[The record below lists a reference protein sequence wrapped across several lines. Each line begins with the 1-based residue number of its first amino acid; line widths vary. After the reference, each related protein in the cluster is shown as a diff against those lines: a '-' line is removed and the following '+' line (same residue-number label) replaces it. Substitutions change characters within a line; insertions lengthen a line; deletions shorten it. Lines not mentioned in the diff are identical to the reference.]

1 MSFNLIR
8 NARMFFTTNVNQNT
22 GVVGIS
28 GFTSSN
34 TFEIQILD
42 GFSFSQN
49 TTSETVTINEA
60 GAAPVRGQRSFNTA
74 LDPVEFTFST
84 YIRPKFREG
93 DLADPDNT
101 DDYIDAEEAV
111 LWNAIAGTIA
121 KGSSGSAWTATSGAS
136 PVSKVSFAGS
146 NVHQLQK
153 FGVIIALDSSSYIID
168 NCALDQATIDFGI
181 DAIATIQWTG
191 RGTTLRNVQITAST
205 TDPVTLSGTYL
216 SGTNNA
222 KAKDTTAPY
231 IANKLSTL
239 TIVKGISGNGT
250 TSYSIPLTG
259 GSFTLA
265 NNLTYLTPANLGI
278 VNTPITY
285 FTGTRSVTGTINA
298 YLRTG
303 TTNTAGLLADMLT
316 NSSSDVDPEY
326 KVELKIGGSNN
337 VRAELLMNACVLT
350 IPTISTDQVVSTS
363 INFTAQGYSGSAF
376 DLTNTNEVEVKYY
389 SAV

>member
-22 GVVGIS
+22 GVVGNS

-60 GAAPVRGQRSFNTA
+60 GASPVRGQRSFNTA

-84 YIRPKFREG
+84 YIRPKFQEG
-93 DLADPDNT
+93 ALADPDNT

-111 LWNAIAGTIA
+111 LWNAIAGTVA

-191 RGTTLRNVQITAST
+191 RGTTLRNVQIIAST
-205 TDPVTLSGTYL
+205 TDPVALSGTYL

-326 KVELKIGGSNN
+326 KVELKIGGNNN

-350 IPTISTDQVVSTS
+350 IPTISTEQVVSTS
-363 INFTAQGYSGSAF
+363 INFTAQGYSGTTF